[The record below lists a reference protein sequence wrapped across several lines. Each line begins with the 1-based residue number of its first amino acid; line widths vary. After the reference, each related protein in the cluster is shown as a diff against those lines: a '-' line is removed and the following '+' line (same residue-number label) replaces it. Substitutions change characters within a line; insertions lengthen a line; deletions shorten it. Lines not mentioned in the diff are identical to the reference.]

1 MDSDIDVYA
10 LLGVT
15 AEAGDKELTKAYRI
29 KALLHHPDKNRD
41 DPNAAKFFHD
51 IKSAYDLLNNPKQRA
66 EYDEKRKAQLAKRQR
81 QDALSVQRKR
91 MKTQLEEDERIARQ
105 AREIE
110 RKREHDV
117 NREAARFREE
127 SQREEQRHDRKM
139 REHIRQM
146 NEDAKRTDETLAELN
161 EVDDLDRT
169 IRIRWD
175 MVDVGMHDC
184 ESLAGLFSIFGDIE
198 EVVVA
203 PASYHGKKKDPF
215 MSSALLV
222 FKSITSAHALMN
234 TQHQSSQLRGF
245 LRFWATGAEPQAV
258 RSITANTS
266 VFAAQSATTQADK
279 HGSGSGSSAGAGSIR
294 LPDVASIDMRDVS
307 GSSLAFADFESLTLM
322 RMRQHGISRS

>member
-81 QDALSVQRKR
+81 QDALS
-91 MKTQLEEDERIARQ
+91 

-161 EVDDLDRT
+161 E
-169 IRIRWD
+169 
-175 MVDVGMHDC
+175 
-184 ESLAGLFSIFGDIE
+184 SLAGLFSIFGDIE

-203 PASYHGKKKDPF
+203 PTSYHGKKKDPS

-258 RSITANTS
+258 RNITANTS
-266 VFAAQSATTQADK
+266 VFAAQSTTTQADK
-279 HGSGSGSSAGAGSIR
+279 HGSGSGFSAGAGSIR